1 MLNSGQRISVYPEGG
16 CRRLKP
22 ALERMDTSYVWLYSH
37 LLQID
42 GAHAAWMSP
51 CAFQLITTHIFTIN
65 IVIIPNQVPMV
76 MMVFW
81 FQKRL
86 CLEAELQ
93 LDHHPMETS
102 QSQIAAI
109 QKQEEQVLVRS
120 SPPRATLCCP
130 RCLGGEPGHINH
142 IMGL

>member
-65 IVIIPNQVPMV
+65 I
-76 MMVFW
+76 
-81 FQKRL
+81 KRL